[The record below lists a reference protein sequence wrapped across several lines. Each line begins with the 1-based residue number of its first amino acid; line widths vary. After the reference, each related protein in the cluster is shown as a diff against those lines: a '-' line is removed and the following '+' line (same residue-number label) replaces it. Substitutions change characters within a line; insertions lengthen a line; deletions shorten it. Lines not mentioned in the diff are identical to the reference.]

1 MKLKLLLM
9 GTTLQVLDKG
19 VKGTARSTEACQP
32 QIWKMTLCP
41 SRQKSILHQAC
52 LETQRHHYMI
62 YLLSHPDRIR
72 DMQQEMVLIM
82 ATDIPVLLPMEI
94 AGVQLSILVH
104 NTKKHINQL
113 HNKKDPHQ
121 QHQFKKKLGKR
132 T

>member
-19 VKGTARSTEACQP
+19 VARSTPACQP

-41 SRQKSILHQAC
+41 SRQKSAHLR
-52 LETQRHHYMI
+52 EPQRHHYVI
-62 YLLSHPDRIR
+62 YLLSHPEHIR
-72 DMQQEMVLIM
+72 DTQQEMVLIM

-104 NTKKHINQL
+104 NKEKHINQP
-113 HNKKDPHQ
+113 HNKKVPVLDPHQ
-121 QHQFKKKLGKR
+121 QHQFKKKLGKG